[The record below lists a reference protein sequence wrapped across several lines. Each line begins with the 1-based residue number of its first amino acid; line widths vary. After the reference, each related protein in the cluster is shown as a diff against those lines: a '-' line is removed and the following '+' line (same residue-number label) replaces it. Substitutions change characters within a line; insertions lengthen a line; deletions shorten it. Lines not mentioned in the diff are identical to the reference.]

1 MTNNANTTS
10 LSHSPNVPAVLTYE
24 GAMIGQRDQ
33 MLSLTDMWRAAKSPE
48 HREPYEWARK
58 EGSEFIGFIAEM
70 HNTPIG
76 RIMIAKRGKG
86 GSTFAHW
93 QIALAYAKYLSPEFH
108 AWCNTVVRERMEGK
122 GVVVSG
128 ISQEMKE
135 EIDRTFG
142 ICKMLAHKVTEMEKA
157 IPTIINLSVESALSA
172 DPRRALLCFVSVRE
186 LLDEAKAIQK
196 KRRGLNKRVGDAL
209 RELAATGTGPGRAYR
224 SAHSNVWMFHRDLA
238 GEFMKGRGATLV
250 KEHNDRATG
259 QGVLK
264 LVAKTKPEAADPMA
278 APPL

>member
-1 MTNNANTTS
+1 MSNSNS
-10 LSHSPNVPAVLTYE
+10 GNVPAVLTYE
-24 GAMIGQRDQ
+24 GALISQRDQ
-33 MLSLTDMWRAAKSPE
+33 MLSLTDMWRAATSPE
-48 HREPYEWARK
+48 AKRPVEWLRSKQA
-58 EGSEFIGFIAEM
+58 EEFIAHVELMVGNSHLSLVKIKK
-70 HNTPIG
+70 G
-76 RIMIAKRGKG
+76 VG

-108 AWCNTVVRERMEGK
+108 MWCNVVVRERMEGK
-122 GVVVSG
+122 SVAVSG
-128 ISQEMKE
+128 ISQELKE

-142 ICKMLAHKVTEMEKA
+142 ICKMLAHKVTEIERA
-157 IPTIINLSVESALSA
+157 IPTIINQSVESALSA

-186 LLDEAKAIQK
+186 LLDEAKSIQK
-196 KRRGLNKRVGDAL
+196 KRRGLSKRVGDAL

-238 GEFMKGRGATLV
+238 DEFMKGRGATLV

-264 LVAKTKPEAADPMA
+264 LVAKTKPEATDPMA